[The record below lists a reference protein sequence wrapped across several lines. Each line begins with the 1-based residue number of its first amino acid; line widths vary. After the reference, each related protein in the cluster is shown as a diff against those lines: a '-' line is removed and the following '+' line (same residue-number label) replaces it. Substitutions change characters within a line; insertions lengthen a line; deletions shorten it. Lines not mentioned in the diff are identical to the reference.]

1 MFAKSIDAPKIEKVK
16 WENVGG
22 LLHVRQEIMS
32 SLKPSKH
39 NMRRSGNVF
48 NLFYL

>member
-1 MFAKSIDAPKIEKVK
+1 MFKKSIGAPKIEKVK
-16 WENVGG
+16 WESVGG

-39 NMRRSGNVF
+39 NMRRTGNV
-48 NLFYL
+48 LYLLY